1 MVTIAVCDDHY
12 QDLQLTKQQI
22 EQIIT
27 AHYAGIPHQI
37 LLYSSGN
44 ALLKDTA
51 ILNTIDLLFLD
62 ISFLIFPVLKSLQES
77 RSFATVLLLYF
88 YPSANGKCIKAFNT
102 SLSVL

>member
-44 ALLKDTA
+44 ALLKDASFIFLFYYNTFLSEKHLCPLITY
-51 ILNTIDLLFLD
+51 ILSSNI
-62 ISFLIFPVLKSLQES
+62 P
-77 RSFATVLLLYF
+77 
-88 YPSANGKCIKAFNT
+88 
-102 SLSVL
+102 